1 MSIRQRRT
9 GQTHLPTNGHPTL
22 RRQRTYPPRFLRW
35 LVAAAAGVALATS
48 LFSAPSAFATSSSGF
63 HALPHKDVT
72 LQGRDVSMT
81 IKFESAGTVDITR
94 KWDSFNNCVLENGS
108 QYSKLAV
115 HDGSEVQLSVT
126 TVNSD
131 DCFFEQS
138 RMHWQVN
145 VVEAGG
151 GHAEEQA
158 DISLSQGGY
167 PHLND
172 YNPGCERTWGTM
184 RCRIGGILGNN
195 MSLSFG

>member
-1 MSIRQRRT
+1 
-9 GQTHLPTNGHPTL
+9 LAA
-22 RRQRTYPPRFLRW
+22 PP
-35 LVAAAAGVALATS
+35 
-48 LFSAPSAFATSSSGF
+48 AFATASSGV
-63 HALPHKDVT
+63 HGNPPKKVT

-81 IKFESAGTVDITR
+81 ITFDSAGTVDITR

-115 HDGSEVQLSVT
+115 HDGSTVQLSVT

-131 DCFFEQS
+131 TCFFEQS
-138 RMHWQVN
+138 RMHWQVA

-172 YNPGCERTWGTM
+172 YNPGCEKTWGTM

-195 MSLSFG
+195 LSLSFG